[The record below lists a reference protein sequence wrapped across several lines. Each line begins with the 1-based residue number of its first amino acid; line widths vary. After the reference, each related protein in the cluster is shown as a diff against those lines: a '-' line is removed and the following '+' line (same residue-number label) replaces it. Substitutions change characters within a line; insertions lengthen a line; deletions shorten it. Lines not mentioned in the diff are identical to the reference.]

1 MFSKSCYSKDLLTKG
16 FDIELKAN
24 FSFEINRI
32 WFQTQSI
39 SFSVSWF
46 SGSAPIVT
54 VCLLF
59 ATSHSLSHSSK
70 LKTSFKIESSGKFS
84 VIVFLFVNL
93 PLILLD
99 SLSAKGSSSSISAQ
113 FGTGEFDI
121 TTGLLIWADARL
133 MKVPLFQWL
142 NLEWVLSDV
151 YGCPDNPDR
160 GRVRMI
166 SSTIYLCTQINAL
179 CFLGKRY

>member
-1 MFSKSCYSKDLLTKG
+1 MNG
-16 FDIELKAN
+16 I
-24 FSFEINRI
+24 R
-32 WFQTQSI
+32 FQTQSI

-121 TTGLLIWADARL
+121 TSGLLIWADARL

-142 NLEWVLSDV
+142 NPE
-151 YGCPDNPDR
+151 NPDS
-160 GRVRMI
+160 GRERMI